1 VCDRDGSRPELVFC
15 AVPVQGVP
23 QTPAED
29 GRLEWACLI
38 LLAGG
43 LGFEPRL
50 TESESAVLPLN
61 YPPIMG
67 APILHIGALRADIGP
82 LPFSVHP

>member
-50 TESESAVLPLN
+50 TESELVDPYVYCFS
-61 YPPIMG
+61 
-67 APILHIGALRADIGP
+67 LHRMVAKKP
-82 LPFSVHP
+82 